1 MITTTQEN
9 MQYLSSK
16 FSKLIKRRF
25 GKGPE
30 TCYVMQKGKRF
41 YVYMR
46 NFITPAEEV
55 LICNNELN
63 LATNFRSTVINT
75 VIKDY
80 IPEVE
85 KTLGILYE
93 YFRSDWDYDRNTGIL
108 VFEIKD
114 MVEEKI
120 EVSFEKSLLKLLD
133 EIGSK
138 THKKAACLKIVSYS
152 QNICTVESKQVLL
165 QLERFVYQKGDY
177 DLLLHQARDIKKEYM
192 DCKGLFEG
200 IFNRSIEDIFIIWDY
215 EKDRNDIVFI
225 FNKEYRSN

>member
-1 MITTTQEN
+1 MIKTTQEN

-16 FSKLIKRRF
+16 LSKQLKRRF

-46 NFITPAEEV
+46 NFIIPAEEV
-55 LICNNELN
+55 LINSNELN

-75 VIKDY
+75 VVKDF

-85 KTLGILYE
+85 KVLGNLYE
-93 YFRSDWDYDRNTGIL
+93 YFRSDWDYERNTGIL
-108 VFEIKD
+108 LFEIND
-114 MVEEKI
+114 MVEEQI

-138 THKKAACLKIVSYS
+138 THKKATCLKIVSYS
-152 QNICTVESKQVLL
+152 QNICTIESKGVLL
-165 QLERFVYQKGDY
+165 QLERFVYQKGDF
-177 DLLLHQARDIKKEYM
+177 DLLLHQAREIKKEYM
-192 DCKGLFEG
+192 NCKHLFED

-225 FNKEYRSN
+225 FNKEYREN